1 MNETQLANLAL
12 GHLGEAKIMD
22 LQEDTPAARR
32 VSTSFGLVRDSL
44 LRSHHWNFAIKR
56 ASLSRLAADPLSGF
70 TYQYQ
75 LPTDCLRVLEVN
87 GRTGGNDAAAYSLEA
102 RAVLTDDTTVIIRYV
117 ARITDTEQWDS
128 QFCDAFGYR
137 LASHLAPAITGSESQ
152 RDALFRVAEG
162 IAMGAAK
169 GSDSRESRPEVVP
182 SGFQSAFDTLR
193 QRSNSGSVPGR
204 AGTDGTDGQGFT
216 WRGVW
221 ALSTAYAAYDV
232 AKNDGD
238 IYLCTAAHTSAAST
252 EPGTGAS
259 WASYWALWIEAP
271 SGAGSGDV
279 TGPASSTDGNL
290 PSFSGTGGK
299 TLQDSGIGAA
309 AVSAAI
315 SAIAGK
321 LSAAD
326 IDTLAELNAI
336 VGDATLDDASDPRD
350 PNAHAASH
358 KALGSDAIRID
369 ELGAAGGNVALNTYK
384 ITGLGA
390 PSDPADAARFQD
402 IYTEYAS
409 LVSQVEAEAGTGTTE
424 RRWTPQRVAQAVAAQ
439 IAALINSAPG
449 ALDTLDELA
458 AALGD
463 DPNFAATV
471 TSALAGK
478 QPLDATL
485 TALAGAAAA
494 ANKLAYFDGVD
505 SVAVTDLTA
514 FARTILD
521 DADAATARATLGL
534 AALALKATIDDLA
547 LIDAGLRTGS
557 DAKVV
562 TGTAGTTGNL
572 MAWDANG
579 DAIDSGKAAG
589 LIGYLVDRLYW
600 TFSTTTTDSDPGA
613 GVFRANNA
621 TPASITFLYVD
632 DAPAGAS
639 TNPASDAGSAIANLG
654 ENDHIYIEEG
664 GHGTGNLFRVTG
676 APTDGTGYWKIPV
689 AHVSG
694 DTLFID
700 AYPCSFRF
708 IPGKRTLAN
717 ASEAKAATST
727 KPATPDNFAD
737 YVAPQTLTDAAT
749 VAFDVSAGVNGHVTL
764 GGNRTLGA
772 PSNGQAGQ
780 SGIIR
785 ITQDGTGSRTLS
797 YNAVWKFPGGT
808 APTLST
814 AAGSVDLLAWYS
826 PDGTN
831 FEANLIA
838 DLQ

>member
-70 TYQYQ
+70 AYQYQ

-102 RAVLTDDTTVIIRYV
+102 RAVLTDDETVIIRYV

-271 SGAGSGDV
+271 SGAGSGDM

-299 TLQDSGIGAA
+299 TLQDSTISAA
-309 AVSAAI
+309 SVAAAI
-315 SAIAGK
+315 SKLAGIEVGATADQ
-321 LSAAD
+321 SAAE
-326 IDTLAELNAI
+326 ILAALLT
-336 VGDATLDDASDPRD
+336 VDGSGTGLDADLLDGNQATAFATAAQGTKADGALRYDAAQSLDDGEKKQAQENIGFDDTGTVGFVFRSDTSGVLSQIKSNLTATSDPGINNGVLQNYL
-350 PNAHAASH
+350 PGSLWLNTTTP
-358 KALGSDAIRID
+358 ALFQCVDNTA
-369 ELGAAGGNVALNTYK
+369 GAAVWHQVSPQTAAQILALLLT
-384 ITGLGA
+384 
-390 PSDPADAARFQD
+390 ADG
-402 IYTEYAS
+402 
-409 LVSQVEAEAGTGTTE
+409 AGTG
-424 RRWTPQRVAQAVAAQ
+424 
-439 IAALINSAPG
+439 
-449 ALDTLDELA
+449 LDADLLDGQHA
-458 AALGD
+458 AA
-463 DPNFAATV
+463 FAA
-471 TSALAGK
+471 
-478 QPLDATL
+478 
-485 TALAGAAAA
+485 
-494 ANKLAYFDGVD
+494 
-505 SVAVTDLTA
+505 A
-514 FARTILD
+514 FT
-521 DADAATARATLGL
+521 
-534 AALALKATIDDLA
+534 
-547 LIDAGLRTGS
+547 
-557 DAKVV
+557 
-562 TGTAGTTGNL
+562 GTTGNL
-572 MAWDANG
+572 VAFNG
-579 DAIDSGKAAG
+579 SSLPADSGIAAG

-613 GVFRANNA
+613 GIFRANNA

-639 TNPASDAGSAIANLG
+639 LNPASDAGSAIANLG

-676 APTDGTGYWKIPV
+676 APTDGSGYWKIPV

-700 AYPCSFRF
+700 GYPCSFRF
-708 IPGKRTLAN
+708 IPGKRALAN

-749 VAFDVSAGVNGHVTL
+749 VAFDVSLGVNGHVTL

-772 PSNGQAGQ
+772 PTNGQAGQ

>member
-70 TYQYQ
+70 AYQYQ

-137 LASHLAPAITGSESQ
+137 LASHLAPGITGSESQ

-193 QRSNSGSVPGR
+193 QRSNSGSTPGP
-204 AGTDGTDGQGFT
+204 AGTDGMDGQGFT

-221 ALSTAYAAYDV
+221 TLSTAYAAYDV

-336 VGDATLDDASDPRD
+336 VGDATLDDAGDPRD

-369 ELGAAGGNVALNTYK
+369 ELGAAGGNVAMNTYR

-390 PSDPADAARFQD
+390 PLDSADAARLQD
-402 IYTEYAS
+402 VYTEVAA
-409 LVSQVEAEAGTGTTE
+409 LVSQAVAEAGTSTTE
-424 RRWTPQRVAQAVAAQ
+424 VRWTPQRVAQA
-439 IAALINSAPG
+439 IAALQAVQSVAGETGAISAS
-449 ALDTLDELA
+449 ALRTALSLVVGTDVQAYDAELA
-458 AALGD
+458 AIAGL
-463 DPNFAATV
+463 
-471 TSALAGK
+471 TS
-478 QPLDATL
+478 
-485 TALAGAAAA
+485 A
-494 ANKLAYFDGVD
+494 ANKLPYFTGSGTADL
-505 SVAVTDLTA
+505 ADLTA

-521 DADAATARATLGL
+521 DADAATVRTTLGL

-547 LIDAGLRTGS
+547 LIDAGLKTGS

-572 MAWDANG
+572 VAWDANG

-613 GVFRANNA
+613 GIFRANNA

-639 TNPASDAGSAIANLG
+639 TNPASDAGSAISNLG

-676 APTDGTGYWKIPV
+676 APTDGAGYWKIPV

-772 PSNGQAGQ
+772 PTNGQAGQ

-797 YNAVWKFPGGT
+797 FNAVWKFPGGT